1 MIVGIGVDIVEVDR
15 IRRIVARHGDRFV
28 RRVFSDREAEYCRS
42 CVHSEQRFA
51 ARFAAKEAVLKAL
64 GVGWQDG
71 VSFCDVEVCTNEL
84 GAPTVQLSGRALELS
99 RRLGATRF
107 FVSLSHDARYAVAQ
121 VVAEA

>member
-1 MIVGIGVDIVEVDR
+1 MVLGVDLIEISRVER
-15 IRRIVARHGDRFV
+15 ALTRFGDRFLE
-28 RRVFSDREAEYCRS
+28 RVFTPAEVLYSRGRLP
-42 CVHSEQRFA
+42 ELA

-64 GVGWQDG
+64 GVGWQNG

-84 GAPTVQLSGRALELS
+84 GAPTVQLSGRARELS
-99 RRLGATRF
+99 RGLGAKRF